1 MNLKML
7 GNITV
12 ESPAFTRKKSK
23 AKYSGTTKNSLLLM
37 DSSVQ
42 NDTVLKERDWV
53 MLYFM

>member
-37 DSSVQ
+37 NSSVQ